1 MKIKCF
7 YIFNYMFDNQR
18 IKKVIDYLIKE
29 KIVYNQRDFA
39 EKISENQSVLSEI
52 VNGKRTVTK
61 RFINKITDSF
71 AFVSKDWLM
80 NGTGDMIREEINEQ
94 EKPNGEI
101 ITGINRELFEV
112 IKSQQEAILSQSKTI
127 EALAKKLNEM

>member
-1 MKIKCF
+1 
-7 YIFNYMFDNQR
+7 MFDNQR

>member
-1 MKIKCF
+1 
-7 YIFNYMFDNQR
+7 MFDNQR

-94 EKPNGEI
+94 EKPNGET